1 LTKRGGRAA
10 EYGPRAAGTGNEA
23 LLRGR
28 KRKPDAQGR
37 RTNGKAVPEPA
48 RAIAEAW
55 IPRFSTEPLTKRRRR
70 CAMITAQGHYEV
82 EEAAYAENY
91 VWMPGEEVEGRA
103 IEEVLHPWRAG
114 YERWLEDR
122 ELHPELQEWLEI
134 RALS

>member
-10 EYGPRAAGTGNEA
+10 EYGPRAAGTGNEV

-48 RAIAEAW
+48 RD
-55 IPRFSTEPLTKRRRR
+55 
-70 CAMITAQGHYEV
+70 
-82 EEAAYAENY
+82 
-91 VWMPGEEVEGRA
+91 

-114 YERWLEDR
+114 YERWLKEKV
-122 ELHPELQEWLEI
+122 LHPELQEWLEI